1 MNDIYNYLFYHEKL
15 SSSGMPTAEQMK
27 SVAAAGVQMV
37 INLAPHD
44 VHDAIPNEPELVNS
58 LGMEYIN
65 IPVNWGTP
73 TKDGLNIFMDA
84 MDANPDKIIHV
95 HCEANFRASGFVLI
109 YRVLR
114 LAWKAEDAFAV
125 MHTIW
130 DDDAYPVWK
139 MFIEDAI
146 QRSVDGSQSS
156 HFENLP

>member
-1 MNDIYNYLFYHEKL
+1 MNDIYNYLSYHDKL
-15 SSSGMPTAEQMK
+15 SSSGMPTPEQMK
-27 SVAAAGVQMV
+27 AAAEAGVQLV

-44 VHDAIPNEPELVNS
+44 VPKAIANEKKLVES

-84 MDANPDKIIHV
+84 MDANKDKKIHV
-95 HCEANFRASGFVLI
+95 HCEANFRASGFVLM

-114 LAWKAEDAFAV
+114 LGWKADEAFAV

-130 DDDAYPVWK
+130 DEDAYPVWK
-139 MFIEDAI
+139 MFIEDMLK
-146 QRSVDGSQSS
+146 RSEDGS
-156 HFENLP
+156 